1 MTELDNQQP
10 DQQKQPV
17 PLIQNPDQQEQ
28 PNPPHPQP
36 DQPKPPTPQ
45 ADQPDQH
52 IGTSNPQKNRMNNLK
67 IQSDNKN
74 KGFSACLEL
83 ENQFLY
89 LHP

>member
-1 MTELDNQQP
+1 MTEQDDQQP

-45 ADQPDQH
+45 PDQPDQH
-52 IGTSNPQKNRMNNLK
+52 IGISNPQRKPNE
-67 IQSDNKN
+67 QP
-74 KGFSACLEL
+74 
-83 ENQFLY
+83 ENPVTQQK
-89 LHP
+89 